1 MPSQDIKYTTRNNET
16 FDGYLTKPDGD
27 GKYPG
32 LLYITAISGADATNR
47 MLGDAWA
54 ADGFVVSMPDIF
66 WRQHPGPT
74 ADREIAQAR
83 YAAFDAEQGMLD
95 IEDIISD
102 LKSRPNCNGKIAVLG
117 FCFGRRYA
125 HLCASRL
132 GVDAAAAFHGT
143 KIGLHLD
150 ETQNITCPV
159 SYHFGSVDNSIPMD
173 EVNAIKVSYA
183 NHPNA
188 EIAVYEGHAH
198 NFSTPGKPAYDAD
211 VAKTSR
217 AAVLSCFRSM

>member
-1 MPSQDIKYTTRNNET
+1 MPDQDIQYTTRNNET
-16 FDGYLTKPDGD
+16 FDGYLTQPDGD

-32 LLYITAISGADATNR
+32 LLYITAISGADETNR
-47 MLGDAWA
+47 MLGDVWA

-83 YAAFDAEQGMLD
+83 YKAFDAEQGMLD
-95 IEDIISD
+95 IEDIIND
-102 LKSRPNCNGKIAVLG
+102 LKGWPNCNGKIAVLG
-117 FCFGRRYA
+117 FCFGGRYA
-125 HLCASRL
+125 HLCAARL
-132 GVDAAAAFHGT
+132 GVNAAGAFRGT

-150 ETQNITCPV
+150 ETKNITCPV

-173 EVNAIKVSYA
+173 EVNAIKESYA
-183 NHPNA
+183 GHANA

-198 NFSTPGKPAYDAD
+198 NFSTPGKPAYDAG
-211 VAKTSR
+211 VAKISR
-217 AAVLSCFRSM
+217 DAVLRCFQSM